1 MWITAALAFLAA
13 GEAAVIGGLIYVK
26 APFGSAAITIESVQ
40 PGSDVIVDGRSV
52 GVTPLTLKVD
62 STTKSVRLAAP
73 AAGAVATRSRSGAR
87 TADPPPAA
95 ATRAGVAPAAV
106 RTGGLR
112 LSSPIDL
119 DVLENGRLLGSTA
132 GPITMAPGS
141 HQLELVNTTL
151 GYRTREAVVVK
162 TGQTTPLAVSVPNG
176 RLSINALPWAEVWID
191 DKLVGETPLGNV
203 SLPIGAHQ
211 IVFRHPQ
218 LGERRQSAVVRAD
231 AVSRVSVNLQQ

>member
-1 MWITAALAFLAA
+1 
-13 GEAAVIGGLIYVK
+13 
-26 APFGSAAITIESVQ
+26 
-40 PGSDVIVDGRSV
+40 
-52 GVTPLTLKVD
+52 
-62 STTKSVRLAAP
+62 
-73 AAGAVATRSRSGAR
+73 
-87 TADPPPAA
+87 
-95 ATRAGVAPAAV
+95 
-106 RTGGLR
+106 

-119 DVLENGRLLGSTA
+119 DVLENGRLLGSSA
-132 GPITMAPGS
+132 GPIVMTPGS

-162 TGQTTPLAVSVPNG
+162 TGQTTALAVSVPNG

-191 DKLVGETPLGNV
+191 EKLVGETPLGNL